1 MSGLMD
7 AVRHWIQLIM
17 ETLGY
22 PGIALIMLAENLFP
36 PIPSELVMPLAGFLI
51 VNGSFN
57 FPGAIA
63 AGTLGSVAGA
73 IVLYYIGQLAGEP
86 LVRPFI
92 RNYGRWFLLSE
103 ADLDKSL
110 EVFTRHGD
118 IMVFTGRVIPLI
130 RSLISLPAGMN
141 RMPFPRFLFLTTLG
155 SVIWTTLLTTAGY
168 ILGRNW
174 VVVVEFISD
183 YQKVVLGLLAVGLIF
198 FVVRRVMALR
208 AAGELQP
215 EGRQVE
221 AAD

>member
-1 MSGLMD
+1 MSELMET
-7 AVRHWIQLIM
+7 VRQWIQVIM

-51 VNGSFN
+51 VNGTFN

-86 LVRPFI
+86 LVRPFF
-92 RNYGRWFLLSE
+92 RNYGKWFLLSE

-110 EVFTRHGD
+110 EVFSKHGD
-118 IMVFTGRVIPLI
+118 VMVFTGRVIPLI

-141 RMPFPRFLFLTTLG
+141 RMPFLRFL
-155 SVIWTTLLTTAGY
+155 LLTTVGSALWTSLLTVAGY
-168 ILGRNW
+168 ILGANW
-174 VVVVEFISD
+174 GRVVEFISQ
-183 YQKVVLGLLAVGLIF
+183 YQKVVLGLIALGVII
-198 FVVRRVMALR
+198 FVVRRVMGMRKQGAK
-208 AAGELQP
+208 AA
-215 EGRQVE
+215 
-221 AAD
+221 

>member
-1 MSGLMD
+1 MSGLMETL
-7 AVRHWIQLIM
+7 RHWIQVIM

-51 VNGSFN
+51 VGGTFS

-73 IVLYYIGQLAGEP
+73 IVLYYVGQLAGEP

-92 RNYGRWFLLSE
+92 RNYGKWFLLSE

-110 EVFTRHGD
+110 AVFSKHGD

-141 RMPFPRFLFLTTLG
+141 RMPFGRFLLLTTLG
-155 SVIWTTLLTTAGY
+155 SAIWTSLLTVAGY

-174 VVVVEFISD
+174 TRVVAFISD
-183 YQKVVLGLLAVGLIF
+183 YQKVVLAVLALGIGY
-198 FVVRRVMALR
+198 FVVRRVMSMR
-208 AAGELQP
+208 ARNSLER
-215 EGRQVE
+215 EGRVK
-221 AAD
+221 ASD